1 MGESLGCVEGYVFVD
16 AGLPHPG
23 RSWFDSAPPELAE
36 QLLDMAI
43 GGWAAPVVAVV
54 GAPAA
59 SMSSF
64 PTPTSG
70 STLPPDAPPLPVAMF
85 EEVHPQTPGW
95 PDAPC
100 GYLRLS
106 EPYQEPAARAR
117 ALGWPVIELASHH
130 LAVLTEAAAVV
141 EPLLELVDQL
151 ER

>member
-1 MGESLGCVEGYVFVD
+1 
-16 AGLPHPG
+16 
-23 RSWFDSAPPELAE
+23 
-36 QLLDMAI
+36 
-43 GGWAAPVVAVV
+43 
-54 GAPAA
+54 
-59 SMSSF
+59 
-64 PTPTSG
+64 
-70 STLPPDAPPLPVAMF
+70 MF